1 MHKKIAKAVT
11 SSLMAASMVAS
22 SVAALIPMSA
32 AAGNCLGQN
41 DFDDGIGLPWH
52 ICVTNPAEQKFDISG
67 GTYNCTIKN
76 PGGKERGGDSR
87 WDCQFRH
94 RSLHI
99 EQGHKYTIHWE
110 VDATS
115 AGELHTHI
123 APLSGVGGVWQNN
136 SEQWEQ
142 GWNNVKISEGHN
154 EFDSSFTA
162 KETLEVAEWAFHY
175 GGAGPYQPNDC
186 FPKDTTLSF
195 DNMKLECET
204 CGSEFESASKTP
216 CLWDPTNELGVI
228 TPRSDVRINQVG
240 YFVGADKKATYAT
253 SEEKSAVSFTV
264 KKNGTAVFTGK
275 GKPIGFDKDAG
286 DYCQI
291 LDFSSVDEPGTY
303 TIEVD
308 DTSNTFLNKKT
319 KETYKKYIS
328 HEFKIG
334 DGDTYKGILKDAMN
348 YYYQNRSGMDIEEKY
363 ITSYNPKDDKSKLA
377 HKGGHAPKDMAYVQ
391 SKWVR
396 AYGQTFDGDKDYQID
411 CVGGWYDAGDHG
423 KYVVNGGISVWTL
436 QNMYERSKAHGTDS
450 KWIDNEDTMLIPQS
464 YKVGNISFSGSGT
477 PDVLDEARVE
487 LEWMFNMIVSS
498 SDKSWSKCEGLVYH
512 KMHDHKWTGLATK
525 PWDYAGE
532 KLADGSDG
540 WNTTRIV
547 KPPTYAATFN
557 MIACAAQAARLWK
570 GYDDAFADECLEKA
584 KTSWKAVMAKK
595 SNWYGV
601 DLGPNAWE
609 KDPQFAPLDQA
620 IGGGGYGDTY
630 VDDDAYWAACEL
642 FSTTGDDEYYNF
654 LKDYKNI
661 HEGDGHDKAFDL
673 TCSLGGGENNGSFS
687 SFNWGCTAGLGT
699 LTLLLSDK
707 TSAADKATIEKN
719 IQTAADTYIDF
730 ENGSSNG
737 MGIPYKGTKF
747 TDPINIGDE
756 VVEGY
761 EWGSNSFVIN
771 NAIVMAYAYDV
782 SNHNMKYANGM
793 VSALDYIFGRNG
805 LGFSFVTGYGTYH
818 SENPHHRYWSYE
830 LDHSFPMAP
839 SGVMSGGCGAG
850 LQDPYVGGLGY
861 QRGKVASQKCF
872 VDSIEAWSVNEVTIN
887 WNAPFA
893 WAMSFFDDEAPGFPN
908 GPVETTTS
916 TTTNVTTT
924 TTTVTTPTKDPVWG
938 DTNCDGTVE
947 LADAILIMQYLANP
961 NKYSITEQG
970 KLNGDVD
977 KTVNGLTS
985 NDALRIQEYLLH
997 LRSTLNPNA

>member
-1 MHKKIAKAVT
+1 
-11 SSLMAASMVAS
+11 
-22 SVAALIPMSA
+22 
-32 AAGNCLGQN
+32 
-41 DFDDGIGLPWH
+41 
-52 ICVTNPAEQKFDISG
+52 
-67 GTYNCTIKN
+67 
-76 PGGKERGGDSR
+76 
-87 WDCQFRH
+87 
-94 RSLHI
+94 
-99 EQGHKYTIHWE
+99 
-110 VDATS
+110 
-115 AGELHTHI
+115 
-123 APLSGVGGVWQNN
+123 
-136 SEQWEQ
+136 
-142 GWNNVKISEGHN
+142 
-154 EFDSSFTA
+154 
-162 KETLEVAEWAFHY
+162 
-175 GGAGPYQPNDC
+175 
-186 FPKDTTLSF
+186 
-195 DNMKLECET
+195 
-204 CGSEFESASKTP
+204 
-216 CLWDPTNELGVI
+216 
-228 TPRSDVRINQVG
+228 
-240 YFVGADKKATYAT
+240 
-253 SEEKSAVSFTV
+253 
-264 KKNGTAVFTGK
+264 
-275 GKPIGFDKDAG
+275 
-286 DYCQI
+286 
-291 LDFSSVDEPGTY
+291 
-303 TIEVD
+303 
-308 DTSNTFLNKKT
+308 
-319 KETYKKYIS
+319 
-328 HEFKIG
+328 
-334 DGDTYKGILKDAMN
+334 
-348 YYYQNRSGMDIEEKY
+348 
-363 ITSYNPKDDKSKLA
+363 
-377 HKGGHAPKDMAYVQ
+377 
-391 SKWVR
+391 
-396 AYGQTFDGDKDYQID
+396 
-411 CVGGWYDAGDHG
+411 
-423 KYVVNGGISVWTL
+423 
-436 QNMYERSKAHGTDS
+436 
-450 KWIDNEDTMLIPQS
+450 MLIPQS

-570 GYDDAFADECLEKA
+570 GYDDAFADECLDKA

-747 TDPINIGDE
+747 TDDINAPGVII
-756 VVEGY
+756 EGY

-893 WAMSFFDDEAPGFPN
+893 WAMSFFDDEAKDFG
-908 GPVETTTS
+908 GTPVTT

-924 TTTVTTPTKDPVWG
+924 TTTTTATTPVKDPVWG